1 MRRTIPILLTLF
13 AALTAAHAAGI
24 AWHEGEVPEAFD
36 RAREEGKPLF
46 LYWGAVW
53 CPPCNQIK
61 QTIFT
66 QRSFIDTTKLFVPV
80 YLDGDTESAQI
91 WGEKLGIL
99 GYPSMLVLSPEGREV
114 MRLPTGL
121 QIEDFN
127 RVLDEALARMTPIE
141 EVLDAALAESDP
153 SKISDRTFRLLAFY
167 SWGQNRRLE
176 LSPEEWEARFRA
188 LAERVPARLSVERSR
203 LYLLW
208 LEYAS
213 RAEPGKL
220 SRSLRREA
228 DRRLLEILESPELTR
243 ANLQFLSYY
252 AGSVVPMVYPRNGGG
267 RRHLIDAWETA
278 MARAE
283 NDDSLSI
290 DERLKTLLPSIDFH
304 EMQRGKKKTPVD
316 AELQER
322 VLRRVKW
329 TDENASDHYARQ
341 ASMSAAGHL
350 LEGAGLE
357 EEARDLY
364 LAEVEKSETPY
375 YFMSSLASMAH
386 EAGNDEEATSW
397 LVRAYESAEGGS
409 TRFQWGASYLLGLME
424 ISPDDAERILDES
437 LRVFGQHLE
446 QNDAFAGR
454 HQSRMKWL
462 AKEYA
467 EWNAEGAHAAEI
479 ETLRAAMLPSCDSL
493 DDDAEEGEKS
503 LQDRCEEFFTSL
515 GTDPRPES
523 TG

>member
-1 MRRTIPILLTLF
+1 MRRTIPILLTLL
-13 AALTAAHAAGI
+13 AALTAAHAEGI
-24 AWHEGEVPEAFD
+24 AWHEGEVSGAFD
-36 RAREEGKPLF
+36 RAHAEGKPLF

-91 WGEKLGIL
+91 WGEKLDVL
-99 GYPSMLVLSPEGREV
+99 GYPTMLVLSPEGREV

-121 QIEDFN
+121 QIEEFN

-141 EVLDAALAESDP
+141 EVLEAALAEPDP
-153 SKISDRTFRLLAFY
+153 SLVSDRSYRLLAFY
-167 SWGQNRRLE
+167 SWGQNRQLE
-176 LSPEEWEARFRA
+176 FSPEEWEARFRE
-188 LAERVPARLSVERSR
+188 LAERVPERLSVERSR
-203 LYLLW
+203 LYLRW
-208 LEYAS
+208 LEQAS
-213 RAEPGKL
+213 GVEPAKL
-220 SRSLRREA
+220 SKPLRREA
-228 DRRLLEILESPELTR
+228 DQRLLEILESPELTR

-252 AGSVVPMVYPRNGGG
+252 AGSIVPLVHPRNNSG
-267 RRHLIDAWETA
+267 RRRLIDAWEKA
-278 MARAE
+278 MVRAE

-290 DERLKTLLPSIDFH
+290 DERLRTLMPSIDFY
-304 EMQRGKKKTPVD
+304 ELQRRKKTPAD
-316 AELQER
+316 TELQAR
-322 VLRRVKW
+322 VLHRVKW
-329 TDENASDHYARQ
+329 TDENATDHYTRQ

-350 LEGAGLE
+350 LEDAGLE
-357 EEARDLY
+357 EEARKLY

-386 EAGNDEEATSW
+386 EAGNDEEATTW
-397 LVRAYESAEGGS
+397 LARAYDSAEGGS
-409 TRFQWGASYLLGLME
+409 TRFQWGTSYLLGLME
-424 ISPDDAERILDES
+424 MSPDDAECIRDES

-454 HQSRMKWL
+454 HQSRIEWL
-462 AKEYA
+462 AEKYA
-467 EWNAEGAHAAEI
+467 EWNAEEAHAAEI
-479 ETLRAAMLPSCDSL
+479 EALRTALLPSCDSL

-515 GTDPRPES
+515 GTAPQPAPAS
-523 TG
+523 